1 MPCEL
6 LMKFCNFSLKVS
18 KFLKH
23 LAMKKMGKTFLKTF
37 KKFFKWLKSTKPFDV
52 LRRHYQVKKQF
63 EYSKTIVH

>member
-1 MPCEL
+1 
-6 LMKFCNFSLKVS
+6 
-18 KFLKH
+18 
-23 LAMKKMGKTFLKTF
+23 MKKMGKTFLKTF